1 LSFFDEDEQPST
13 EIRKPRTPR
22 PPAAR
27 RPQRD
32 PGRVPPD
39 HHALVVR
46 RRVLAGVGALV
57 VLVLVVVVASA
68 VSGSAKEEAE
78 TYAHNVSSLIKESDE
93 VVSSPLFQAISAAG
107 NQQRGSVESAIN
119 TYSSLAEEQERKVV
133 ALAVPESLESAQRY
147 LELVFD
153 LRAEGLRKI
162 GSHISAALGGGSESA
177 SDYRYIAGAMQTFLT
192 SDVVYSQRV
201 APLIEGALSTD
212 GDSGVQVAHTQFLP
226 NLGWLEPGTLTAR
239 VSGQA
244 ATAGSGAVTPGT
256 HGSNLVGV
264 DVSGKALVPGEN
276 NPVSGGP
283 NPTFVV
289 KVEDDGESRQS
300 DVKVDVGVTS
310 AGREYSAYNILRKVA
325 PGQTADVE
333 VPVEGVPL
341 NTPTKV
347 EVYVEPVPG
356 ETDLENNKAA
366 YEATFS

>member
-1 LSFFDEDEQPST
+1 MSFFDEDEQPST

-39 HHALVVR
+39 QHALVLR
-46 RRVLAGVGALV
+46 RRVLAGVGAVVLILIV
-57 VLVLVVVVASA
+57 VLVAGA
-68 VSGSAKEEAE
+68 VSGSGKEEAE

-93 VVSSPLFQAISAAG
+93 VVSSPLFQAVSAAG
-107 NQQRGSVESAIN
+107 SQQRGTVEQTVNNLS
-119 TYSSLAEEQERKVV
+119 YLAEEQEKKVD
-133 ALAVPESLESAQRY
+133 ALGVPEALKNAQRD

-162 GSHISAALGGGSESA
+162 GSHISAALGGGSESG

-201 APLIEGALSTD
+201 APLVEGALDTD
-212 GDSGVQVAHTQFLP
+212 GATGVQVARTQFLP

-264 DVSGKALVPGEN
+264 DVNGKALVPGED

-283 NPTFVV
+283 NPTFAV

-300 DVKVDVGVTS
+300 DIKVDVGVI
-310 AGREYSAYNILRKVA
+310 AGGKEYSAYNILRKVA
-325 PGQTADVE
+325 AGTTQAVE

-347 EVYVEPVPG
+347 EIYVEPVPG
-356 ETDLENNKAA
+356 ETDLENNKAT